1 MEGAEK
7 PVDHLDRGQIR
18 HERRGKPRLSC
29 TFPAIVRGADPGGPR
44 FQTTGAVENL
54 SASGVF
60 LRLERPIE
68 QGSRLFIMFR
78 FSVGAPDGGTG
89 PNIAVHGIVLR
100 TQEERNSHYRVA
112 VRLQHYRF
120 L

>member
-1 MEGAEK
+1 MEDAEK
-7 PVDHLDRGQIR
+7 PVDQMDNVQIR
-18 HERRGKPRLSC
+18 RERRGKPRLRC

-68 QGSRLFIMFR
+68 QGSRIFIMFR
-78 FSVGAPDGGTG
+78 FSAGAPDGGTG
-89 PNIAVHGIVLR
+89 PNIAVHGVVLR
-100 TQEERNSHYRVA
+100 TEGELNSHYRVA